1 MEILIKASQLI
12 LSLSLLIV
20 LHELGHF
27 LPARWF
33 KIRVEKFY
41 LFFDPKFSL
50 FKRKIGETEYGI
62 GWLPFG
68 GYVKIAGMIDE
79 SLDKEQLKQPP
90 QSWEFRS
97 KPAWQRLIVML
108 GGVTVNLILGILIY
122 IGILFFSG
130 EEYLATR
137 NLKYGVACDSTA
149 LAMGLRDGD
158 RVVSVDHKPVDNFN
172 KVAMELLLSDTRSIE
187 VDREGQVLSI
197 PVNTATLAKII
208 QKPSDL
214 LSPRFPFEVAELLPD
229 GAGKKA
235 GILPGDLFV
244 SVNGSPTPYFHD
256 VRNALQKNKGKQVQ
270 ITLLRKGVPTILAAR
285 VPETG
290 KLGLAPQPIEKYMPL
305 TVKKYSFLEAIPAG
319 TTKAFTTLSDY
330 LRQFK
335 LIFNSEVKGYESV
348 GGFITFGKV
357 FSPEW
362 DWLRFWNLTA
372 FFSIVL
378 AIMNVLPIPALDG
391 GHVLFLLYEMI
402 TGRKPHEKVMEYAQL
417 AGMILVFGLV
427 IYANAND
434 VVKLFA
440 R

>member
-1 MEILIKASQLI
+1 
-12 LSLSLLIV
+12 V
-20 LHELGHF
+20 L
-27 LPARWF
+27 
-33 KIRVEKFY
+33 
-41 LFFDPKFSL
+41 
-50 FKRKIGETEYGI
+50 
-62 GWLPFG
+62 
-68 GYVKIAGMIDE
+68 
-79 SLDKEQLKQPP
+79 
-90 QSWEFRS
+90 
-97 KPAWQRLIVML
+97 
-108 GGVTVNLILGILIY
+108 TV
-122 IGILFFSG
+122 
-130 EEYLATR
+130 
-137 NLKYGVACDSTA
+137 
-149 LAMGLRDGD
+149 D
-158 RVVSVDHKPVDNFN
+158 RKPVDNFN
-172 KVAMELLLSDTRSIE
+172 KVPMELLLSDTRSIE
-187 VDREGQVLSI
+187 VQRDGQVISI

-208 QKPSDL
+208 KRPSDL

-235 GILPGDLFV
+235 GIIPGDLFV
-244 SVNGSPTPYFHD
+244 SVNNTPTPFFHD
-256 VRNALQKNKGKQVQ
+256 VRNALQQNKGKQVP
-270 ITLLRKGVPTILAAR
+270 ISVLRKGVPTLLTVQ

-290 KLGLAPQPIEKYMPL
+290 KLGLAPAPVEKYMPI
-305 TVKKYSFLEAIPAG
+305 TIKKYGFFEAIPAG
-319 TTKAFTTLSDY
+319 TKKAFTTLSDY

-402 TGRKPHEKVMEYAQL
+402 TRRKPHEKVLEYAQL
-417 AGMILVFGLV
+417 VGMILVFGLV

-434 VVKLFA
+434 VVRLFA